1 MTKPM
6 TMKAL
11 FVCLTFFLFTHRSSL
26 TRFAKLTAHAQMCA
40 RDLDVDCQF
49 WAENGECDKNPVYM
63 VKHCPKACNAC
74 DKDARDKLAKEDAE
88 NKPKDEY
95 GVVQVI
101 EGTQTQEIVQAIDEM
116 KAYMR
121 KAREHPEIT
130 AKMQELLDNCK
141 IQHELCAFWKVVG
154 ECENVSTSS
163 MGPTSRVLDVND

>member
-1 MTKPM
+1 M
-6 TMKAL
+6 
-11 FVCLTFFLFTHRSSL
+11 
-26 TRFAKLTAHAQMCA
+26 FAKLTAHAQMCA
-40 RDLDVDCQF
+40 RIWMSDCQF

-116 KAYMR
+116 KTLHAQGTRLY
-121 KAREHPEIT
+121 PETT
-130 AKMQELLDNCK
+130 ATMQELLDNCK

-163 MGPTSRVLDVND
+163 MGPTSRVPDVND